1 MTPNWP
7 KIFTFLYPFLIVE
20 LTKETLCKSMHFIC
34 LLYIRI
40 INPLIPSNPLNNGC
54 GSKFFYGSPQLID
67 IYMHM
72 KFQVNI
78 LCSSGI
84 MRGDRQTIQPSNH
97 PTNHPAIQP
106 TSWIVGIRWESKNGD
121 IDLQFGTKWSS
132 FCQRWLT
139 HQIIWNFSSIH
150 ATVHLIFFNPLIR
163 LIN

>member
-20 LTKETLCKSMHFIC
+20 LTKETAWKNTHFIF
-34 LLYIRI
+34 LLYIKI
-40 INPLIPSNPLNNGC
+40 IKPLIPSNSLNNGC
-54 GSKFFYGSPQLID
+54 GTKFFYGSAYLINL
-67 IYMHM
+67 YMHM

-84 MRGDRQTIQPSNH
+84 MRVDRPPDR
-97 PTNHPAIQP
+97 PTDRP
-106 TSWIVGIRWESKNGD
+106 TLWIVGIRGESKNGD

-150 ATVHLIFFNPLIR
+150 ATVPLIFFNPLII